1 MDCCL
6 TEMVTGGCGG
16 DETSS
21 QLRLHVGDIF
31 LVRYLALR
39 KPSFYGNKSKRVYS
53 NPSSLLYR
61 NSPLYEI
68 KIFFLVVPEVA

>member
-6 TEMVTGGCGG
+6 TEMVTGGGGG